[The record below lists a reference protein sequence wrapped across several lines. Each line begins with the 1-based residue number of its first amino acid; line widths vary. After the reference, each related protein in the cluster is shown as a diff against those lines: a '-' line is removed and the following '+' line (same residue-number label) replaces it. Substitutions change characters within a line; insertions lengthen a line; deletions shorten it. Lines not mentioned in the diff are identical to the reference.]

1 MSFDQKK
8 YVKEYNEVNYDTLT
22 LRIPKGKREVLKEI
36 AAKNGMSVTQLLITS
51 VERLYYVDLSR

>member
-1 MSFDQKK
+1 MGFDQKK

-36 AAKNGMSVTQLLITS
+36 AAKSGMSVTQLLITS
-51 VERLYYVDLSR
+51 VERLYHVDLSR